1 MDERKKKRIKILAA
15 VIFMVAA
22 GICYS
27 CGRNQ
32 DSGVPGDGIF
42 LSGGQSGLS
51 LLDAGTTSA
60 AGIAPADGIVPESGA
75 AAEADAV
82 SGEGAGAADSAAA
95 QSTSAP
101 TVYVHICGAVER
113 PGVYQVEEGSRV
125 FQVVEEAGGFLEE
138 AAPDYLNM
146 ADAVSDGMKLVV
158 PYADEL
164 EAGQAYGETGQAA
177 AGVFASGPAK
187 ININTAD
194 KAALMTLKGI
204 GESRAEDIIRYREQ
218 NGGFQKI
225 EDIMNVSGIKDASF
239 EKIRD
244 DITV

>member
-51 LLDAGTTSA
+51 LLEAGTTSA

-218 NGGFQKI
+218 TGGFQMI

>member
-32 DSGVPGDGIF
+32 DSGVSGDGIF
-42 LSGGQSGLS
+42 LSGGQSGQS
-51 LLDAGTTSA
+51 LLEAGTTPA
-60 AGIAPADGIVPESGA
+60 AGIVPVDGAVPESGA

-125 FQVVEEAGGFLEE
+125 YQVVEEAGGFLEE

-177 AGVFASGPAK
+177 AGVSASGPAK

>member
-51 LLDAGTTSA
+51 LLEAGTTSA

-225 EDIMNVSGIKDASF
+225 EDIMNVSGIKDAFF

>member
-51 LLDAGTTSA
+51 LLEAGTTSA

-164 EAGQAYGETGQAA
+164 EPGRHTGRR
-177 AGVFASGPAK
+177 GRP
-187 ININTAD
+187 
-194 KAALMTLKGI
+194 
-204 GESRAEDIIRYREQ
+204 RRE
-218 NGGFQKI
+218 FSPPVPRK
-225 EDIMNVSGIKDASF
+225 
-239 EKIRD
+239 
-244 DITV
+244 

>member
-32 DSGVPGDGIF
+32 DSGVSGDGIF
-42 LSGGQSGLS
+42 LAGGPSGQS
-51 LLDAGTTSA
+51 LLENGTDLAT
-60 AGIAPADGIVPESGA
+60 GIAPLDGTAPESGA

>member
-51 LLDAGTTSA
+51 LLEAGTTSA

>member
-51 LLDAGTTSA
+51 LLEAGTTSA

-125 FQVVEEAGGFLEE
+125 YQVVEEAGGFLEE

-177 AGVFASGPAK
+177 AGVSASGPAK

>member
-32 DSGVPGDGIF
+32 DSGVSGDGIF

-51 LLDAGTTSA
+51 LLEAGTTSA

-125 FQVVEEAGGFLEE
+125 YQVVEEAGGFLEE

-177 AGVFASGPAK
+177 AGVSASGPAK

>member
-51 LLDAGTTSA
+51 LLEAGTTSA

-82 SGEGAGAADSAAA
+82 SGEGAGAADSAAD

-101 TVYVHICGAVER
+101 TVDVHICGAVER

>member
-51 LLDAGTTSA
+51 LLEAGTTSA

-113 PGVYQVEEGSRV
+113 RACTRWRRGAACSRWWKR
-125 FQVVEEAGGFLEE
+125 
-138 AAPDYLNM
+138 P
-146 ADAVSDGMKLVV
+146 ADFWRR
-158 PYADEL
+158 P
-164 EAGQAYGETGQAA
+164 
-177 AGVFASGPAK
+177 
-187 ININTAD
+187 
-194 KAALMTLKGI
+194 
-204 GESRAEDIIRYREQ
+204 RR
-218 NGGFQKI
+218 
-225 EDIMNVSGIKDASF
+225 
-239 EKIRD
+239 
-244 DITV
+244 IT

>member
-51 LLDAGTTSA
+51 LLEAGTTSA

-75 AAEADAV
+75 AAEAHAV
-82 SGEGAGAADSAAA
+82 SGEGPGAADSAAA

>member
-1 MDERKKKRIKILAA
+1 MDERKTKRIKILAA

-51 LLDAGTTSA
+51 LLEAGTTSA

-113 PGVYQVEEGSRV
+113 PGVYQGEEGSRV